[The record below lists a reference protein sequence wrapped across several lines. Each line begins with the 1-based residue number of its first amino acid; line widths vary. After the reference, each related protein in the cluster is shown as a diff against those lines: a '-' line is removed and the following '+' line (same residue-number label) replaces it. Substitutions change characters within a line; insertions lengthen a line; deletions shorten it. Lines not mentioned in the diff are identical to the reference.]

1 MKLLFDSFPLIL
13 FFGAFKLYDIYV
25 ATAVAILASIVQV
38 SWFWYKNRR
47 VEVMHMIT
55 LGVIVV
61 FGGLTLFLQN
71 DVFIRWKPTIIYWLF
86 ATIVLGSHFIGKRPA
101 IQRLLGSQITLP
113 DGIWR
118 KLNIFWGIFMT
129 ALGALNIYV
138 AFYYALDMDPKE
150 RLDLWVDFKVFG
162 TMGLTLVFLIGQ
174 KFRLSKHMVVEE
186 DSSET

>member
-25 ATAVAILASIVQV
+25 ATAVAILASCLQV

-55 LGVIVV
+55 LSVIVV

-86 ATIVLGSHFIGKRPA
+86 ATIVLGSHFIGVFFR
-101 IQRLLGSQITLP
+101 R
-113 DGIWR
+113 
-118 KLNIFWGIFMT
+118 T
-129 ALGALNIYV
+129 AMSGV
-138 AFYYALDMDPKE
+138 AASGEP
-150 RLDLWVDFKVFG
+150 W
-162 TMGLTLVFLIGQ
+162 
-174 KFRLSKHMVVEE
+174 
-186 DSSET
+186 